1 MLIGIPSC
9 LGPQLLFNL
18 RAMGHGDE
26 LAIVD
31 GNYPGQTD
39 ARGTGGLVRADGIGM
54 IQLLDA
60 ILKVMPIDDAVANG
74 VMIATVGG
82 DGQTLDP
89 IHHSMI
95 ETVSKRSAGTRVLQM
110 KGPEFY
116 ARVKSAHTLIASS
129 EPCLYANIIL
139 RKGVIKPE

>member
-39 ARGTGGLVRADGIGM
+39 ARGPGGLVRADGIGM
-54 IQLLDA
+54 IELLDA
-60 ILKVMPIDDAVANG
+60 ILKIMPLDDAVPHGA
-74 VMIATVGG
+74 MMATVGG

-89 IHHSMI
+89 VHHAMQQI
-95 ETVSKRSAGTRVLQM
+95 VVKRSPGTEVLPM

-116 ARVKSAHTLIASS
+116 ARVKSVHTLIASS
-129 EPCLYANIIL
+129 EPRLYANIIL
-139 RKGVIKPE
+139 RKGVIRPE